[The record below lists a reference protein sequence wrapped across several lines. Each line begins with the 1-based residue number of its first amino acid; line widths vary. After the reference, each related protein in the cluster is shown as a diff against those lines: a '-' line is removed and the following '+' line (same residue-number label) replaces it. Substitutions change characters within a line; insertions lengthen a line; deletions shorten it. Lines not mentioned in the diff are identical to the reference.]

1 MKYRANASDT
11 WHKIKVKAL
20 DGMPVGTIVDYDGQA
35 SDIPAGW
42 ETYGTGQIKKTSETT
57 PTMASIVNEINTS
70 TKDAYSC
77 KFITDNFNGNRIY
90 SQFEVN
96 TGKIWMDNKPIYRK
110 VIENNFTTSGT
121 EIRHT
126 LSSIGL
132 DNIETIVELN
142 SFSQGNPMEQD
153 YYSSSTDQLRT
164 LINENGLSVI
174 VGSSYPV
181 RPCTVYTIIEYTKT
195 TD

>member
-11 WHKIKVKAL
+11 WHKIKIKAL

-35 SDIPAGW
+35 SDIPTGW

-110 VIENNFTTSGT
+110 VIETYFTTQL
-121 EIRHT
+121 EITRT
-126 LSSIGL
+126 LSSLGL
-132 DNIETIVELN
+132 QDIETVIELN
-142 SFSQGNPMEQD
+142 SFLQGNPIEQD
-153 YYSSSTDQLRT
+153 YYANDSDKLRT
-164 LINENGLSVI
+164 LINPTGLI
-174 VGSSYPV
+174 ILVGATYPA

>member
-11 WHKIKVKAL
+11 WHKIKIKAL
-20 DGMPVGTIVDYDGQA
+20 DSMPIGSVVEYVGQA
-35 SDIPAGW
+35 SDIPTGW
-42 ETYGTGQIKKTSETT
+42 EAISGGKIQKTSETT

-96 TGKIWMDNKPIYRK
+96 TGKIWIDGKPVYRK
-110 VIENNFTTSGT
+110 VIETNFTTQL
-121 EIRHT
+121 EIVRT
-126 LSSIGL
+126 LDSLGL
-132 DNIETIVELN
+132 QDIETVIELN
-142 SFSQGNPMEQD
+142 SFSQGNPIEQD
-153 YYSSSTDQLRT
+153 YYSASNDLLRT
-164 LINENGLSVI
+164 LINAQGLGVI
-174 VGSSYPV
+174 IGSTYPT
-181 RPCTVYTIIEYTKT
+181 RPVKIYTIIEYTKT